1 MYLPITR
8 EMIKKNIETEFV
20 IQYYKFDNKY
30 YLSCEN
36 TLISSVDFF
45 DKIEEFITDGTLKE
59 YKSPFNCTRIFK
71 NVNGY
76 RPVYQK
82 EYLKFIQNYFH
93 IEFKGKL
100 KDITLVMDTP
110 CIYENEELKNIT
122 IFKSKKNNYFT
133 EMNSRAGLPIAG
145 MLIEKNSDL
154 TK

>member
-1 MYLPITR
+1 MNKITR
-8 EMIKKNIETEFV
+8 EMIKKEIETETV
-20 IQYYKFDNKY
+20 IQYYKFKDKY

-36 TLISSVDFF
+36 TLKSNVDFF
-45 DKIEEFITDGTLKE
+45 DKIEEFINDGTLKE

-71 NVNGY
+71 NISGY

-82 EYLKFIQNYFH
+82 EYLKFIENYMY

-100 KDITLVMDTP
+100 KDITVVMNTP
-110 CIYENEELKNIT
+110 CIYENEEFKYIT
-122 IFKSKKNNYFT
+122 IFKGKKNYYT
-133 EMNSRAGLPIAG
+133 EVASGAGLPIAG